1 MRAIAILLTVIIAP
15 AVLRPGASEIASDH
29 LGEAVETVRF
39 MKADSEIG
47 RFHYEWHLVPNDGL
61 LLVTTG
67 EVRSKPVVDSSL
79 VKRHGL
85 APVWE
90 VSQFDGKVKRWTYK
104 GDVFNF
110 QELDD
115 LLRSLPLREGYERI
129 LPLFSEGDDSL
140 EMDTVRVMT
149 RDAGGR
155 WTLRF
160 ADPAIVATYEID
172 ERTRRIVRHEHVSRR
187 SGATLRFVPE

>member
-67 EVRSKPVVDSSL
+67 EVRSKLFVDSSL

-115 LLRSLPLREGYERI
+115 LLRSLPFREGYERI